1 MSYSQNDE
9 EQHILRI
16 LQHLDLTPRRFLDIG
31 AYNPKLFSNTR
42 RLFELGWNGVMI
54 EPAPGPFL
62 DLLIEYGNC
71 PRIQL
76 VCAAVGTTRGLVTFH
91 NSEAGTATS
100 NEPHYQKWRDT
111 TKYEGA
117 FNVAVVTM
125 DDLIS
130 KFGREFEFV
139 NIDAEGDSADLFL
152 WALRLRLRPKCF
164 CVEHDARHEELT
176 RVALLHGYVREHLN
190 GENVIF
196 ARQDGYDGN

>member
-1 MSYSQNDE
+1 MYSQNQE
-9 EQHILRI
+9 ESHILRI

-42 RLFELGWNGVMI
+42 RLFELGWNGVLV

-100 NEPHYQKWRDT
+100 NAPHYQKWRDT
-111 TKYEGA
+111 TKYEGD
-117 FNVAVVTM
+117 FSVSVVTM

-139 NIDAEGDSADLFL
+139 NIDVEGDSADLFL

-176 RVALLHGYVREHLN
+176 RVALLHGYCREHLN

-196 ARQDGYDGN
+196 ARQDGHDGN